1 MYRPNDYDMFLFFM
15 LICKKRNIPYVVPE
29 KNGTV
34 DYLEDLFARWHC
46 KTSYRELQ
54 VPMYLKNNQAPLF
67 AVPLLLRHR
76 DCKCANREDKHM
88 CMLIYIRDE
97 KTLYFYDPA
106 HNNKDYD
113 VSKLFDELIIKFN
126 LLGHQVNSIKITGT
140 ECLQGAQEC
149 EIQIHKRS
157 LGETIGFCSIWSLH
171 FLDHFFLGQQTI
183 KTKSLT
189 GYIKDYLNSLLKL
202 RREFENS
209 LPKEIYH
216 SFYLVKKRQMGEQVP
231 EQKWKTIV
239 SNVIEPFRKDSW

>member
-15 LICKKRNIPYVVPE
+15 LICKKRKIPYIVPE
-29 KNGTV
+29 SSDTN
-34 DYLEDLFARWHC
+34 YLEELFVRWHC
-46 KTSYRELQ
+46 KPSYRELL
-54 VPMYLKNNQAPLF
+54 VPMYLKNNQAPVF

-76 DCKCANREDKHM
+76 DCKCAQHEDKHM

-97 KTLYFYDPA
+97 KALYFYDPA
-106 HNNKDYD
+106 HNVRAYD
-113 VSKLFDELIIKFN
+113 VSKLLDELIIKFN
-126 LLGHQVNSIKITGT
+126 LIGHQVNSVQITGS

-149 EIQIHKRS
+149 EIQVQNRS

-189 GYIKDYLNSLLKL
+189 DYIQSYLNSLLKS

-209 LPKEIYH
+209 LTKEIYH
-216 SFYLVKKRQMGEQVP
+216 SFYLVKKRQMGEGVP
-231 EQKWKTIV
+231 EQNWKSVV
-239 SNVIEPFRKDSW
+239 SKMIEPFRKDSW